1 MTVDYSIDVNPAG
14 SLARIAKWIEK
25 LPSGAR
31 DLASQTIAN
40 SVVNYMRMYEDY
52 AYVSRAQAYPSAPA
66 GPGWFSDKQ
75 RRYVMAAIRRG
86 EIQIPYARTMTLQ
99 AGWQVRSEGNG
110 NYKISNIA
118 RYAQYVQGDG
128 TQSRHEAMVGWKT
141 VSQKVD
147 DNQNRIMAD
156 ARNAVRAAVRQLAR
170 DLGVTYG

>member
-31 DLASQTIAN
+31 DLASQTIAE

-52 AYVSRAQAYPSAPA
+52 AYISRAQAYPDAPA
-66 GPGWFSDKQ
+66 GPGWFSDRQ
-75 RRYVMAAIRRG
+75 RRYVMAKIRSG
-86 EIQIPYARTMTLQ
+86 EIQIPYPRTMTLQ

-141 VSQKVD
+141 VSQKID

-156 ARNAVRAAVRQLAR
+156 ARNAVRAAIRRLAR
-170 DLGVTYG
+170 ELGETYG